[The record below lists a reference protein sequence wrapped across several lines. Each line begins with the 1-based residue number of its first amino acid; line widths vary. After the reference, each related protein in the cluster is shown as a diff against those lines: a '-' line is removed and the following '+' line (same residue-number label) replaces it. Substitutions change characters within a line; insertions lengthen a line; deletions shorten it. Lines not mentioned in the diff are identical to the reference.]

1 MYLYPNFPFKTFNN
15 ILHMVDTVKYPD
27 RSAMLSLLDQE
38 KIPYKIYDHEA
49 LDTMQAGLEHFSKNK
64 PDIESYTF
72 AKNLFLK
79 NKAGGFFL
87 CTLHNDSPSD
97 FKTLTK
103 LFKAKSGNI
112 RQAEEDKLDA
122 YLHVKH
128 GSVTPLALLNLTE
141 AQKKD
146 YNLSYGVQV
155 NKLNSGRL
163 KDAGVPEKFI
173 ILKINNQSVRT
184 VADVEKLF
192 KSAQNS
198 EEQTLWIYGKNP
210 AGQQRSFAV
219 LLSDE

>member
-1 MYLYPNFPFKTFNN
+1 
-15 ILHMVDTVKYPD
+15 
-27 RSAMLSLLDQE
+27 
-38 KIPYKIYDHEA
+38 
-49 LDTMQAGLEHFSKNK
+49 MQAGLEYFSKNK

-122 YLHVKH
+122 YLHAKH

-141 AQKKD
+141 EQKKEVAFHLD
-146 YNLSYGVQV
+146 KAINTEYISVHPMKSTTTVFLKTKDLIALLEKNGIEVNVTDFTVKEQPKKEEKRKEKKEKDNDKDEDISILGIV
-155 NKLNSGRL
+155 NKKEVNFPDWYSE
-163 KDAGVPEKFI
+163 VI
-173 ILKINNQSVRT
+173 S
-184 VADVEKLF
+184 
-192 KSAQNS
+192 KS
-198 EEQTLWIYGKNP
+198 EMIYK
-210 AGQQRSFAV
+210 AF
-219 LLSDE
+219 